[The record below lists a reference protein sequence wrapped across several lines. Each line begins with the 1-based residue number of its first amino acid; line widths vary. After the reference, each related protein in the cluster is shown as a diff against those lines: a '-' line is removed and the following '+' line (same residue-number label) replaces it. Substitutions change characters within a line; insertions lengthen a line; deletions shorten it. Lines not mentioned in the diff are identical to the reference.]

1 MPQSWIYGD
10 TAREELKAA
19 PPADEGARE
28 RFAEQ
33 NADKLLQEAGGLLRK
48 PRGAPLLRSFA
59 PPSHHSFFTNR
70 TGIFQVNVVKMKRL

>member
-1 MPQSWIYGD
+1 M
-10 TAREELKAA
+10 KAA

-48 PRGAPLLRSFA
+48 PHLNRGFCYHRFLSHLR
-59 PPSHHSFFTNR
+59 
-70 TGIFQVNVVKMKRL
+70 